1 MPLIKFNGR
10 EVEFSVSGR
19 GCDAMVEDAYF
30 TDGAKEELSDTQ
42 IETIYQD
49 YADVIEEE
57 AYQNAVGDAEYAC
70 EGDR

>member
-19 GCDAMVEDAYF
+19 GCDAMIEDAYF
-30 TDGAKEELSDTQ
+30 TDGAKEELTDAQ
-42 IETIYQD
+42 VEDIYRD
-49 YADVIEEE
+49 YADVIDEE
-57 AYQNAVGDAEYAC
+57 AFQNAICDAEYAC